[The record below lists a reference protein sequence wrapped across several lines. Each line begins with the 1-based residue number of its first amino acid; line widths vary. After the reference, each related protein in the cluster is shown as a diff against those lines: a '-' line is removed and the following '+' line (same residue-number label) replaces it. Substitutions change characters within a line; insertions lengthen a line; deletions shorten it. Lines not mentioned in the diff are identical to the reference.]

1 VFLKRWEDDVFISVC
16 LSVRLSVRQNYS
28 KNCHKLSSI
37 FWRVGSYYKESSIR
51 LLWWSGP
58 ESGRLSDTTVLP
70 HSPGDVLFLINL
82 FPLMIKST
90 LLCCKLIP
98 SFPKSTQSSNVV
110 LYRKVGKM
118 QHRLHCLRVTPGF
131 HHYATRSTAPQT
143 FSVRQKRRK
152 KVGSARDCGSQ
163 RHANSV
169 CMQVESCCIFTQ
181 VRMCRR
187 RAGRIAVRCVSEFL
201 HSYAN
206 LALVLAAI
214 TAGL

>member
-1 VFLKRWEDDVFISVC
+1 MFLKRWEDDVFISVC

-152 KVGSARDCGSQ
+152 KSRQ
-163 RHANSV
+163 RKRLRQPAACQQRLH
-169 CMQVESCCIFTQ
+169 
-181 VRMCRR
+181 
-187 RAGRIAVRCVSEFL
+187 AGRIVLYF
-201 HSYAN
+201 YASPYVPAACRPN
-206 LALVLAAI
+206 CGALRFGIL
-214 TAGL
+214 T